1 MWHMVDMDTVIR
13 KTDECADLA
22 ESLGFGE
29 DAAISREAA
38 QVCRELVDDF
48 KRAGVEIET

>member
-1 MWHMVDMDTVIR
+1 MVNMGTVIR

-22 ESLGFGE
+22 ESLGLGE

-38 QVCRELVDDF
+38 QMCRELVDDF
-48 KRAGVEIET
+48 KRVGVEIET